1 MTYLPGDTNIPDP
14 RPAKERTVKAVGE
27 RMPMVDG
34 IEKVTGRAQ
43 YAADIDVNALAGRI
57 LHGAVS
63 HAEIISVD
71 TAEAEAL
78 PGVIAVIT
86 GDDCD
91 EPYGILPIAM
101 LEYPLARGKVRYR
114 GEPVA
119 AVAAVDDA
127 TAAKALALIKVE
139 YKELPAYYT
148 SQAAHASDAV
158 QLHEK
163 RSGNLEREVHWELGD
178 TTQGL
183 AAADLVLE
191 DDYQCNEVQQVQME
205 PNAAVAEYDAIRQRL
220 TIWPSTQVPF
230 YGHLIYARSLG
241 LEKGQVR
248 VIKPFVGGGFGQ
260 RTETLHHEVICAL
273 LAKAANGKVRL
284 ATSREETFITH
295 RGRPDT
301 QIKLKVG
308 FTKDGKITAVE
319 LANTQRGGA
328 YPSYGIVTILYAGA
342 LIYGIYDVPAVKYDG
357 FRVLTNT
364 PPCGAFRGHGTVNV
378 RFAFETML
386 DRAADELGL
395 DPFAVRRVNLLAT
408 PTYTANDILVM
419 SYGLPE
425 CMDWAEKASG
435 WHERKNNMPPNRALG
450 MACSHYISGAAKPV
464 HWTGEPH
471 AVINL
476 KLDFDGA
483 VTVLT
488 GASDIGQGSS
498 TILTQCVAEILS
510 IEPDKIRLIANDSE
524 ITPKD
529 NGSYSSRVTFMVGN
543 AAIDAARNLRAVLVA
558 AAARLL
564 DANPEDIEIDG
575 QLYRVAGGQDPG
587 IEYMDVVIEALK
599 EEGTITAK
607 GIFSTPLEAQGGR
620 KYRGS
625 AVGPTMG
632 FSYAAQVVE
641 VEVDPDTSQVTVIK
655 VWVAHD
661 CGFAL
666 NPLTVEGQIQ
676 GSVWMGMGQ
685 AISEETRYHEG
696 LLISA
701 NMLDYRVPTIV
712 ESPPMEVKIIE
723 SVDPNGPFGAKEAGE
738 GSLSS
743 FIPALANAVT
753 AATGVRMT
761 ETPITPDRLHE
772 AEARRARELNKL
784 DAAE

>member
-63 HAEIISVD
+63 HAEIISID
-71 TAEAEAL
+71 TAAAEAL

-139 YKELPAYYT
+139 YNELPAYYT

-163 RSGNLEREVHWELGD
+163 RPGNLEREVHWELGD
-178 TTQGL
+178 TTEGL

-395 DPFAVRRVNLLAT
+395 DPFAVRRVNLLTT

-435 WHERKNNMPPNRALG
+435 WHERKDNMPPNRALG